1 MDCLKTIFRFYEI
14 FYHNSSVWIS
24 EQTIQSFEM
33 NMRRDIS
40 ICTLSFNVFIKIY
53 GSKQIVKQFFYLKFI
68 AVNLSYRNLTGTV
81 IGRCFGVESTKLNYS
96 QDTQS
101 IRSDDRQE

>member
-1 MDCLKTIFRFYEI
+1 MNCLKTIFRFYEI
-14 FYHNSSVWIS
+14 FSHNSSVWIS

-53 GSKQIVKQFFYLKFI
+53 DSK
-68 AVNLSYRNLTGTV
+68 
-81 IGRCFGVESTKLNYS
+81 
-96 QDTQS
+96 
-101 IRSDDRQE
+101 